1 MGGLIVIV
9 FANDEIRRFVEW
21 ISDKDISPVELYV
34 VPGYDALE
42 VCDAEHDETVA
53 FGAYDPENKRI
64 IVPEGIT
71 DEDKERVLS
80 TIAHEYFHHVE
91 RENGLEP
98 NEESAERYAANM
110 VHDFYACKEG

>member
-1 MGGLIVIV
+1 VIV

-53 FGAYDPENKRI
+53 FGVYDPENKRI

-71 DEDKERVLS
+71 DEDKAFVLS
-80 TIAHEYFHHVE
+80 TIAHEYYHHIEDSWGWEHDDVKA
-91 RENGLEP
+91 
-98 NEESAERYAANM
+98 EEYAAEM
-110 VHDFYACKEG
+110 VSKFKR